1 MPDPVSY
8 VLNAARTL
16 VDLGGPVVA
25 VQIAISVAGLA
36 IVLYKFFQYGLLGSS
51 RFEPLRRAVALWQQ
65 GERDQ
70 ARAQLDKAGLALA
83 QDVRFGLEHL
93 DTAPRDALREELA
106 RRGTHFVKPY
116 GKLLRSIELVYY
128 LSPVLGLLGT
138 VLGMIDA
145 FRELAAVVGPDQ
157 NSTALAAG
165 IWEALLTTAV
175 GLVIAIP
182 FTVFHAMLETRYERI
197 GDLSADVLTRVM
209 TARVA

>member
-1 MPDPVSY
+1 MQDPVSY
-8 VLNAARTL
+8 VLSSARTL
-16 VDLGGPVVA
+16 VELGGPVVA
-25 VQIAISVAGLA
+25 VQIAVSVVGLA
-36 IVLYKFFQYGLLGSS
+36 LVLYKFFQFGLLNSG

-65 GERDQ
+65 GDRDQ
-70 ARAQLDKAGLALA
+70 ARSQLDKSGLALA
-83 QDVRFGLEHL
+83 GDVKFGLEHL

-106 RRGTHFVKPY
+106 RRGTGFVKPY
-116 GKLLRSIELVYY
+116 GSLLRSIELIYY

-145 FRELAAVVGPDQ
+145 FRDLAAVAGADQ
-157 NSTALAAG
+157 NSNALAAG

-197 GDLSADVLTRVM
+197 GDYSADVLTRVM
-209 TARVA
+209 TAKVA